1 MKGKLFCVV
10 SLCFLCL
17 IVGCGDGEDEPSM
30 NVLTEPM
37 DDPEEKVP
45 TPDVEDLGRTGPGAE
60 DAENPDPEKEM
71 AVLEPVFVEP
81 EVEGVD
87 AALQKAIDGVLERL
101 RDGYE
106 NEDLELYLSAFW
118 MEGFEYTSDMGT
130 PADLFDDVMFDE
142 LKDEGKSAER
152 VFATYQGIELE
163 LSFPANIVNAA
174 PKRVEASHHYRIQG
188 FANEGHVLE
197 GGFLGWFAEGDN
209 KFTFEFRQGEW
220 RITKWVDEAFD
231 AEAIR
236 AGINPAPAA
245 KPDEKLV
252 TMWGIIKIR

>member
-1 MKGKLFCVV
+1 MKRNIFCMV

-30 NVLTEPM
+30 DILTEPM

-45 TPDVEDLGRTGPGAE
+45 NPDVENLGRTDLGAE
-60 DAENPDPEKEM
+60 DVEDEEM
-71 AVLEPVFVEP
+71 DVLEPVFVEP

-87 AALQKAIDGVLERL
+87 VAVQNAIDGVLERL
-101 RDGYE
+101 RDGYQ

-130 PADLFDDVMFDE
+130 HLEPFDDVVFNE

-163 LSFPANIVNAA
+163 LSFPANIINAA

-188 FANEGHVLE
+188 FANEGHALE

-209 KFTFEFRQGEW
+209 KFTFELRQGEW